1 MNNQIVVVDYNPQ
14 WPETFAT
21 IRQSLALALAE
32 VPIVG
37 IEHGGSTSVPG
48 LAAKPII
55 DIDVIV
61 DHSNVG
67 EAIAALESIGYASL
81 GDLGVPGRHALQAPQ
96 GALRQNT
103 YVTVNGCL
111 SLRNHLGLRDVL
123 RRDRE
128 LRDEYSSVKRRLV
141 TETDDIDVYIDG
153 KTEIIQRILER
164 AGIGRSELVEIES
177 LNRL

>member
-1 MNNQIVVVDYNPQ
+1 MNTPIVVVDYDPQ
-14 WPETFAT
+14 WPEAFAT
-21 IRQSLALALAE
+21 IRTSLDHALAE
-32 VPIVG
+32 VATVA
-37 IEHGGSTSVPG
+37 IEHVGSTSVPD
-48 LAAKPII
+48 LVAKPII

-61 DHSNVG
+61 EQSNVG
-67 EAIAALESIGYASL
+67 DAVAALESIGYTSL
-81 GDLGVPGRHALQAPQ
+81 GDLGVPGRYALQAPQ
-96 GALRQNT
+96 GAVRHNT

-123 RRDRE
+123 RSDPE

-153 KTEIIQRILER
+153 KTHIIQRILER
-164 AGIGRSELVEIES
+164 AGLGRNDLVEIEG